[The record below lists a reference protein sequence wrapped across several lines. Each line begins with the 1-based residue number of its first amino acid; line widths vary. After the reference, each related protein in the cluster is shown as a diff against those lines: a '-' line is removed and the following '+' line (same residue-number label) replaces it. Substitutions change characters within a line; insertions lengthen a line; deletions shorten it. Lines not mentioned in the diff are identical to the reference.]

1 MIPHY
6 NKIHNRFKIKG
17 FHANQSDLL
26 RIAYSFIKEGETYE
40 KEIGLFLLD
49 WLDNNDFIITKT
61 SGTTGKPKEIKIMK
75 QAMVYS
81 ALATGDFFKLK
92 PGNIALH
99 CLPCQYIAGKMMLVR
114 AIILG
119 LEITLVNPK
128 GNLFQNDSN
137 CYDFVAMVPLQVEN
151 SLEDLHQIKKLIIGG
166 AKPSRKLVELLK
178 SQTTTEVFETYG
190 MTETIT
196 HIAAKN
202 IQDDLFKVLPNIS
215 ISKDERDCLV
225 IKAPRITS
233 EKIVTNDIIEI
244 SGDNNF
250 KWLGRIDNVI
260 NSGGVKLFP
269 EQIEKKLEAVISERF
284 FITSEEDEKLGNKAV
299 LVIESKSEAIE
310 NLNFDCL
317 DKYEKPKKIYLVS
330 EFVETETGKVNRRAT
345 FKKRRTA
352 H

>member
-61 SGTTGKPKEIKIMK
+61 SGTTGKPKEIKIKK
-75 QAMVYS
+75 QAMVHS

-92 PGNIALH
+92 PGNTALH

-119 LEITLVNPK
+119 LELTLVNPK
-128 GNLFQNDSN
+128 GDLFLNDTKV
-137 CYDFVAMVPLQVEN
+137 YDFVAMVPLQVEN

-166 AKPSRKLVELLK
+166 AKPSRKLIEILK

-225 IKAPRITS
+225 IEAPRITS

-244 SGDNNF
+244 SENNNF

-284 FITSEEDEKLGNKAV
+284 FITSEEDEKLGYKAV
-299 LVIESKSEAIE
+299 LVIENKSEAIE

-317 DKYEKPKKIYLVS
+317 DKYEKPKEIYLVS
-330 EFVETETGKVNRRAT
+330 EFVETETGKVNRRET

>member
-26 RIAYSFIKEGETYE
+26 RIAYSFIKEGEAYE

-61 SGTTGKPKEIKIMK
+61 SGTTGKPKEIKIKK

-92 PGNIALH
+92 PGNTALH

-119 LEITLVNPK
+119 LELTLVNPK

-166 AKPSRKLVELLK
+166 AKPSRKLIEILK

-225 IKAPRITS
+225 IEAPRITS
-233 EKIVTNDIIEI
+233 EKIITNDIIEI

-284 FITSEEDEKLGNKAV
+284 FITSEEDKKLGNKAV

-317 DKYEKPKKIYLVS
+317 DKYEKPKEIYLVS
-330 EFVETETGKVNRRAT
+330 EFVETETGKVNRRET

>member
-17 FHANQSDLL
+17 FHANQSDLS

-61 SGTTGKPKEIKIMK
+61 SGTTGKPKEIKIKK
-75 QAMVYS
+75 QAMVHS

-92 PGNIALH
+92 PGNTALH

-166 AKPSRKLVELLK
+166 AKPSRKLIEILK
-178 SQTTTEVFETYG
+178 SQSTTEVFETYG

-225 IKAPRITS
+225 IEAPRITS

-244 SGDNNF
+244 SENNNF

-284 FITSEEDEKLGNKAV
+284 FITSEEDKKLGNKAV

-317 DKYEKPKKIYLVS
+317 DKYEKPKEIYLVS